1 MKHLKRL
8 KSREHHKNRR
18 CIKWRD
24 LNKRYKKAVS
34 QAKRDFYRNIIR
46 DLKTS
51 KIGQWYS
58 KLKRLC
64 SYDHKKAEPIVVE
77 FIKHLSDQDQAEKIA
92 NKFTIVS
99 QEYVAL
105 KTDIKVPDFDP
116 STVPYFTPDQVR
128 IFLEKVKT
136 IKQLLLEIFHLYW

>member
-1 MKHLKRL
+1 M
-8 KSREHHKNRR
+8 
-18 CIKWRD
+18 
-24 LNKRYKKAVS
+24 
-34 QAKRDFYRNIIR
+34 
-46 DLKTS
+46 
-51 KIGQWYS
+51 
-58 KLKRLC
+58 KRLC

-105 KTDIKVPDFDP
+105 KTEFKVPDFDP

-128 IFLEKVKT
+128 NF
-136 IKQLLLEIFHLYW
+136 